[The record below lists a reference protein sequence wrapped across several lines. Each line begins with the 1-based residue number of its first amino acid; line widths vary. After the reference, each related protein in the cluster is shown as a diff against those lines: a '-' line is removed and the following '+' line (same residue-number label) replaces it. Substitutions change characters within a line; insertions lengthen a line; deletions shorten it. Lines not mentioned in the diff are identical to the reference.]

1 MEATVSVM
9 SAFAHAGVDFE
20 DWTGRRDLATIGT
33 NSGSAVLPFQGWRR
47 FKEAFAPEL
56 IERAFL
62 ETGEVR
68 HIVDPFG
75 GSGTTALAAQFL
87 GAHPTTIEVNPFL
100 ADLIEAKV
108 CRYDID
114 QLVSSY
120 AEVMKKARGNSVP
133 PEPYFSNAPATFLE
147 PGVNER
153 YLFSR
158 AVAGRLCAYR
168 QAIEALA
175 DEPSR
180 RLMRVLLASVAVP
193 VSNASISGKGRR
205 YKSNWL
211 ERMASPAAVD
221 DLFDQGVLSAIVDLR
236 RYESRRCRDFTLH
249 RGDSRELVAKVES
262 FDLSIFSPPY
272 PNSFDYT
279 DVYNIEL
286 WALGYLNCSNDNKLL
301 RSATL
306 RSHVQIARDF
316 RAARPRGAMIQETV
330 EALTESRSK
339 LWNRHIPEMVGA
351 YFDDM
356 NGILAGLRAKI
367 RDGGRVYMVVGDS
380 RYAGVDVP
388 VAEALAAE
396 APSLGYKVVSSEPF
410 RSMRASP
417 QQGGRAELA
426 ESLVVLTT

>member
-1 MEATVSVM
+1 MGVGQQM
-9 SAFAHAGVDFE
+9 STAAYAGVDFD

-33 NSGSAVLPFQGWRR
+33 NSGSTVLPFQGWRR

-56 IERAFL
+56 IERAYL
-62 ETGEVR
+62 ETDDVR

-75 GSGTTALAAQFL
+75 GSGTTSLAAQFL
-87 GAHPTTIEVNPFL
+87 GVHPTTIEVNPFL

-108 CRYDID
+108 CRYDIER
-114 QLVSSY
+114 LVSSY
-120 AEVMKKARGNSVP
+120 ARVMESARGTDVSP
-133 PEPYFSNAPATFLE
+133 DPFFANAPPTFLE
-147 PGVNER
+147 PGVDDR
-153 YLFSR
+153 FLFSR
-158 AVAGRLCAYR
+158 SVASRLCAYR
-168 QAIEALA
+168 QAIEALD

-193 VSNASISGKGRR
+193 VSNANISGKGRR
-205 YKSNWL
+205 YRSNWR
-211 ERMASPAAVD
+211 ERMPSSSMVD
-221 DLFDQGVLSAIVDLR
+221 DLFDQGVLSAIFDLR
-236 RYESRRCRDFTLH
+236 RYESRRCRSYKLH
-249 RGDSRELVAKVES
+249 RGDSRALVKDVET

-286 WALGYLNCSNDNKLL
+286 WALGYLKGSDDNKNL

-306 RSHVQIARDF
+306 RSHVQVARDF
-316 RAARPRGAMIQETV
+316 SAGRKRGTMIQETV
-330 EALTESRSK
+330 EALHHHRAK
-339 LWNRHIPEMVGA
+339 LWNRHIPDMVGA

-356 NGILAGLRAKI
+356 SQILEGLRSKI
-367 RDGGRVYMVVGDS
+367 REGGRVYMVVGDS

-388 VAEALAAE
+388 VAAALAAE
-396 APSLGYKVVSSEPF
+396 AETLGYELISSEPF

-426 ESLVVLTT
+426 ESLVIFQA

>member
-1 MEATVSVM
+1 M
-9 SAFAHAGVDFE
+9 SAVAYAGVDFD

-33 NSGSAVLPFQGWRR
+33 NSGSTVLPFQGWRR

-56 IERAFL
+56 IERAFK
-62 ETGEVR
+62 ETENVR

-75 GSGTTALAAQFL
+75 GSGTTALASQFL
-87 GAHPTTIEVNPFL
+87 GAYPTTMEVNPFL

-108 CRYDID
+108 SRYDID
-114 QLVSSY
+114 RLVFSY
-120 AEVMKKARGNSVP
+120 AKVMEQARGQSVL
-133 PEPYFSNAPATFLE
+133 PEPFFANAPATFLE
-147 PGVNER
+147 PGVDDR
-153 YLFSR
+153 FLFST

-168 QAIEALA
+168 AAIEALE

-193 VSNASISGKGRR
+193 VSNVNISGKGRR
-205 YKSNWL
+205 YKTNWQ
-211 ERMASPAAVD
+211 ERMVSPTVID
-221 DLFDQGVLSAIVDLR
+221 ELFDQAVLSAIFDLR
-236 RYESRRCRDFTLH
+236 RYECRRCRDYTLL
-249 RGDSRELVAKVES
+249 RGDSRQLVGDVEP

-286 WALGYLNCSNDNKLL
+286 WALGYLNGGDDNRAL

-316 RAARPRGAMIQETV
+316 SAARPRCAMVHETV
-330 EALTESRSK
+330 EALGHHRSK

-356 NGILAGLRAKI
+356 SSILAGLRSKI

-388 VAEALAAE
+388 VAAALAQE
-396 APSLGYKVVSSEPF
+396 APSLGYKVLSSEPF

-426 ESLVVLTT
+426 ESLVIFQA

>member
-1 MEATVSVM
+1 M
-9 SAFAHAGVDFE
+9 SATANAGVDFD

-33 NSGSAVLPFQGWRR
+33 NAGSTVLPFQGWRR

-56 IERAFL
+56 IERAYL
-62 ETGEVR
+62 ETCDVK

-75 GSGTTALAAQFL
+75 GSGTTSLAAQFL

-108 CRYDID
+108 SLYDID
-114 QLVSSY
+114 RLVFSY
-120 AEVMKKARGNSVP
+120 ARVMESAREVNVS
-133 PEPYFSNAPATFLE
+133 PEPFFANAPPTFLE
-147 PGVNER
+147 PGVDDR
-153 YLFSR
+153 FLFSR
-158 AVAGRLCAYR
+158 AVASRLCAYR
-168 QAIEALA
+168 QAIEAVE

-193 VSNASISGKGRR
+193 VSNANISGKGRR
-205 YKSNWL
+205 YRTNWR
-211 ERMASPAAVD
+211 ERMPAPSMVD
-221 DLFDQGVLSAIVDLR
+221 ELFDQGVLSAIFDLR
-236 RYESRRCRDFTLH
+236 RYESRRCRSYTLH
-249 RGDSRELVAKVES
+249 RGDSRTLVNDVEP

-286 WALGYLNCSNDNKLL
+286 WALGYLNGSDDNRAL

-306 RSHVQIARDF
+306 RSHVQVARDF
-316 RAARPRGAMIQETV
+316 SAARKRGPLIEETV
-330 EALTESRSK
+330 EALHHHRAK
-339 LWNRHIPEMVGA
+339 LWNRHIPDMVGA

-356 NGILAGLRAKI
+356 SRILEGLRSNI
-367 RDGGRVYMVVGDS
+367 RAGGRVYMVVGDS

-388 VAEALAAE
+388 VAAALAAE
-396 APSLGYKVVSSEPF
+396 ASNLGYNLLSSEPF

-426 ESLVVLTT
+426 ESLVVFQAA

>member
-1 MEATVSVM
+1 M
-9 SAFAHAGVDFE
+9 SATAYAGVDFD

-33 NSGSAVLPFQGWRR
+33 NAGSTVLPFQGWRR

-56 IERAFL
+56 IERAYL
-62 ETGEVR
+62 ETGDVK

-75 GSGTTALAAQFL
+75 GSGTTSLAAQFL

-108 CRYDID
+108 SRYDID
-114 QLVSSY
+114 RLVFSY
-120 AEVMKKARGNSVP
+120 ARVMECAREANVS
-133 PEPYFSNAPATFLE
+133 PEPFFANAPPTFLE
-147 PGVNER
+147 PGVDDR
-153 YLFSR
+153 FLFSR
-158 AVAGRLCAYR
+158 AVASRLCAYR
-168 QAIEALA
+168 KAIEALE
-175 DEPSR
+175 DQPSR

-193 VSNASISGKGRR
+193 VSNANISGKGRR
-205 YKSNWL
+205 YRTNWR
-211 ERMASPAAVD
+211 ERMAAPSMVD
-221 DLFDQGVLSAIVDLR
+221 ELFDQGVLSAIFDLR
-236 RYESRRCRDFTLH
+236 RYESRRCRSYTLH
-249 RGDSRELVAKVES
+249 RGDSRTLVNDVEP

-286 WALGYLNCSNDNKLL
+286 WALGYLNGSDDNRAL

-306 RSHVQIARDF
+306 RSHVQVARDF
-316 RAARPRGAMIQETV
+316 SAARKRGPMIEETV
-330 EALTESRSK
+330 EALHHHRAK
-339 LWNRHIPEMVGA
+339 LWNRHIPDMVGA

-356 NGILAGLRAKI
+356 SRILEGLRSNI
-367 RDGGRVYMVVGDS
+367 RNGGRVYMVVGDS

-388 VAEALAAE
+388 VAAALAAE
-396 APSLGYKVVSSEPF
+396 ASDLGYNLLSSEPF

-426 ESLVVLTT
+426 ESLVVFQAA

>member
-1 MEATVSVM
+1 M
-9 SAFAHAGVDFE
+9 SATAYAGVDFD

-33 NSGSAVLPFQGWRR
+33 NSGSTVLPFQGWRR

-56 IERAFL
+56 IERAYL
-62 ETGEVR
+62 ETGDVK

-75 GSGTTALAAQFL
+75 GSGTTSLAAQFL

-108 CRYDID
+108 SRYDID
-114 QLVSSY
+114 RLVFSY
-120 AEVMKKARGNSVP
+120 ARVMESAREVNVA
-133 PEPYFSNAPATFLE
+133 PEPFFTNAPPTFLE
-147 PGVNER
+147 PGVDDR
-153 YLFSR
+153 FLFSR

-168 QAIEALA
+168 QAIDALE

-193 VSNASISGKGRR
+193 VSNANISGKGRR
-205 YKSNWL
+205 YRTNWR
-211 ERMASPAAVD
+211 ERMPAASMVD
-221 DLFDQGVLSAIVDLR
+221 ELFDQGVLSAIFDLR
-236 RYESRRCRDFTLH
+236 RYESRRCRSYTLY
-249 RGDSRELVAKVES
+249 RGDSRTLVNEIEP

-286 WALGYLNCSNDNKLL
+286 WALGYLNGSDDNRAL

-306 RSHVQIARDF
+306 RSHVQVARDF
-316 RAARPRGAMIQETV
+316 SAARKRGPLIEETV
-330 EALTESRSK
+330 EALHHHRAK
-339 LWNRHIPEMVGA
+339 LWNRHIPDMVGA

-356 NGILAGLRAKI
+356 SRILEGLRSNI

-388 VAEALAAE
+388 VAAALAAE
-396 APSLGYKVVSSEPF
+396 ASDLGYKLLSSEPF

-426 ESLVVLTT
+426 ESLVVFQAA

>member
-1 MEATVSVM
+1 M
-9 SAFAHAGVDFE
+9 SALAHVGVDFE

-56 IERAFL
+56 IERAYT
-62 ETGEVR
+62 ETGDVR

-108 CRYDID
+108 CRYDLD
-114 QLVSSY
+114 LLVSSY
-120 AEVMKKARGNSVP
+120 AKVMDEARGQSVP
-133 PEPYFSNAPATFLE
+133 PEPYFANAPPTFLE
-147 PGVNER
+147 PGVGER
-153 YLFSR
+153 FLFSKD
-158 AVAGRLCAYR
+158 VASRLCAYR
-168 QAIEALA
+168 KAIEALQ
-175 DEPSR
+175 DEPSK
-180 RLMRVLLASVAVP
+180 RLMRVMLASVAVP
-193 VSNASISGKGRR
+193 VSNANISGKGRR
-205 YKSNWL
+205 YKNNWR
-211 ERMASPAAVD
+211 ERMVEPAVID
-221 DLFDQGVLSAIVDLR
+221 NLFDQGVLSAICDLR
-236 RYESRRCRDFTLH
+236 SYQSRRCREYTLR
-249 RGDSRELVAKVES
+249 RGDSRELAAEVEA
-262 FDLSIFSPPY
+262 FDLAIFSPPY

-286 WALGYLNCSNDNKLL
+286 WALGYLNGSDDNKTL

-306 RSHVQIARDF
+306 RSHVQVARDF
-316 RAARPRGAMIQETV
+316 SAAMPRGVLVGETV
-330 EALTESRSK
+330 EALARHRAK

-356 NGILAGLRAKI
+356 SRVLAGLRSKI
-367 RDGGRVYMVVGDS
+367 REGGRVYMVVGDS

-388 VAEALAAE
+388 VAEALVAE
-396 APSLGYKVVSSEPF
+396 APTLGYKVLSSEPF

-426 ESLVVLTT
+426 ESLVVLSA

>member
-1 MEATVSVM
+1 M
-9 SAFAHAGVDFE
+9 SATAYAGVDFD

-56 IERAFL
+56 IERAYR
-62 ETGEVR
+62 ETGDVE

-75 GSGTTALAAQFL
+75 GSGTTSLAAQFL

-108 CRYDID
+108 SRYDID
-114 QLVSSY
+114 KLVFSY
-120 AEVMKKARGNSVP
+120 ARVMEDARGNTVP
-133 PEPYFSNAPATFLE
+133 PEPFFANAPQTFLE
-147 PGVNER
+147 PGVSDR
-153 YLFSR
+153 FLFSY
-158 AVAGRLCAYR
+158 AVASRLCAYR
-168 QAIEALA
+168 QAIEALE
-175 DEPSR
+175 DEPSK

-193 VSNASISGKGRR
+193 VSNANISGKGRR
-205 YKSNWL
+205 YKTNWR
-211 ERMASPAAVD
+211 ERMASPAVVD
-221 DLFDQGVLSAIVDLR
+221 ELFDQGVLSAIFDLR
-236 RYESRRCRDFTLH
+236 RYESRRCRNYTLH
-249 RGDSRELVAKVES
+249 RGDSRALIDQVER

-286 WALGYLNCSNDNKLL
+286 WALGYLASSDDNRAL

-306 RSHVQIARDF
+306 RSHVQVARDF
-316 RAARPRGAMIQETV
+316 SADRKRGAMIRETV
-330 EALTESRSK
+330 EALQHHRAK
-339 LWNRHIPEMVGA
+339 LWNRHIPDMVGA

-356 NGILAGLRAKI
+356 SRILEGLRASI

-388 VAEALAAE
+388 VAAALAAE
-396 APSLGYKVVSSEPF
+396 APSLGYSVISSEPF

-426 ESLVVLTT
+426 ESLVILQA

>member
-1 MEATVSVM
+1 M
-9 SAFAHAGVDFE
+9 SATAYAGVDFD

-33 NSGSAVLPFQGWRR
+33 NAGSTVLPFQGWRR

-56 IERAFL
+56 IERAYL
-62 ETGEVR
+62 ETGDVK

-75 GSGTTALAAQFL
+75 GSGTTSLAAQFL

-108 CRYDID
+108 SRYDID
-114 QLVSSY
+114 RLVFSY
-120 AEVMKKARGNSVP
+120 ARVMECAREAGVS
-133 PEPYFSNAPATFLE
+133 PEPFFANAPPTFLE
-147 PGVNER
+147 PGVDGR
-153 YLFSR
+153 FLFSR
-158 AVAGRLCAYR
+158 AVASRLCAYR
-168 QAIEALA
+168 EAIEALE
-175 DEPSR
+175 DQPSK

-193 VSNASISGKGRR
+193 VSNANISGKGRR
-205 YKSNWL
+205 YRTNWR
-211 ERMASPAAVD
+211 ERMAAPSMVD
-221 DLFDQGVLSAIVDLR
+221 ELFDQGVLSAIFDLR
-236 RYESRRCRDFTLH
+236 RYESRRCRSYTLL
-249 RGDSRELVAKVES
+249 RGDSRTLVNDVEP

-286 WALGYLNCSNDNKLL
+286 WALGYLNGSDDNRAL

-306 RSHVQIARDF
+306 RSHVQVARDF
-316 RAARPRGAMIQETV
+316 SAARKRGPIIEETV
-330 EALTESRSK
+330 EALHHHRAK
-339 LWNRHIPEMVGA
+339 LWNRHIPDMVGA

-356 NGILAGLRAKI
+356 SRILEGLRSNI

-388 VAEALAAE
+388 VAAALAAE
-396 APSLGYKVVSSEPF
+396 ASDLGYKLLSSEPF

-426 ESLVVLTT
+426 ESLVVFQAA